1 MPHKPAPFGSAPLPP
16 TQPRAP
22 LATLLNGS
30 TPTWTW
36 REKFAFIWV
45 FATLIAVVVVAVAV
59 PTTSSSWWDVY
70 YAYWIWHGAPWF
82 SICKCAR
89 SGWQLRHLDCLAA
102 SPRASLKGA
111 AINYNYL
118 VVLYVKL
125 CLTCPPSWQAG
136 RQTAQVEANWKPN
149 SKNWHNQC
157 ARAAREVNLIYGSTL
172 GRGLQRALEQ
182 WGINY
187 RAAYDSFQFTIELKH
202 FECLN
207 EAKKR
212 LKRNLKRKIRKLSKD

>member
-1 MPHKPAPFGSAPLPP
+1 MPHKPAPFGPTPLPP
-16 TQPRAP
+16 PPLQLYWMAAP
-22 LATLLNGS
+22 QHELDVKNSLSFEFLLLS
-30 TPTWTW
+30 LLLLLLLLLFPQH
-36 REKFAFIWV
+36 RQVDEMFIMHIGYGTGPPGLVYVNAPDLGDSWDIW
-45 FATLIAVVVVAVAV
+45 IA
-59 PTTSSSWWDVY
+59 
-70 YAYWIWHGAPWF
+70 
-82 SICKCAR
+82 
-89 SGWQLRHLDCLAA
+89 WQRVL
-102 SPRASLKGA
+102 ASLKGA

-136 RQTAQVEANWKPN
+136 RQADSAGG
-149 SKNWHNQC
+149 SKLKTQFQNWHNQC